1 MDKIVSS
8 ILLEYLKPVDG
19 RFQHGLLKNYV
30 NRMTSPHPSSGPKE
44 SNWLTSSCSDVVS
57 GVVSRP
63 FLAAVW
69 QINSHMIEVLPYI
82 SHENLVDA
90 LAFHQAHNFHLV

>member
-44 SNWLTSSCSDVVS
+44 SNWITSSCSDVVS

-63 FLAAVW
+63 FPRSGVPNKFTYDRSFAVHF
-69 QINSHMIEVLPYI
+69 S
-82 SHENLVDA
+82 
-90 LAFHQAHNFHLV
+90 